1 MATYTELRN
10 LFNQDA
16 LRNRVEVALII
27 KSQLIIK
34 ETTPSDARIEW
45 AKNVLSNSRSEAES
59 FVKYVLAAN
68 ANSTIEQIN
77 GASDADVSTAVDA
90 AVDALYT

>member
-16 LRNRVEVALII
+16 LRNRVEMALII

-34 ETTPSDARIEW
+34 ETGPSDARIEW
-45 AKNVLSNSRSEAES
+45 AKNILANSRNEAES

-68 ANSTIEQIN
+68 AGSTIEGIN
-77 GASDADVSTAVDA
+77 GASDAVVSVAVDA
-90 AVDALYT
+90 AVDALYA

>member
-27 KSQLIIK
+27 KAHAIVAESA
-34 ETTPSDARIEW
+34 PSDVRVAW
-45 AKNVLSNSRSEAES
+45 GKGVLSSSTKEAES
-59 FVKYVLAAN
+59 LLKYVLAAN
-68 ANSTIEQIN
+68 ATLTLEQIN
-77 GASDADVSTAVDA
+77 GASDANISVAVDTA
-90 AVDALYT
+90 IDALYA